1 MHKGILLRL
10 EVLHRL
16 HPTRGKCTW
25 ISARIH
31 PLDLFRSPR
40 GNRKRRCP
48 IFALCKR
55 SSHTCVRAML
65 SELNF
70 VWEPFKMSWPSGYFT
85 KEEGLCICLWAR
97 RLVHMCAH
105 TRHRDRGDPNEF
117 FAGTLPCGSLPIKF
131 SFRFPS
137 TAFDVPRH
145 ASPSRR
151 PSIGELNRGTL
162 FLLGTST
169 LVQFGLRWF

>member
-10 EVLHRL
+10 EVLHWL

-48 IFALCKR
+48 IFALGKR
-55 SSHTCVRAML
+55 PPQHTCVRAML

-70 VWEPFKMSWPSGYFT
+70 VWKPFKSPWPSGYFT
-85 KEEGLCICLWAR
+85 KEEGPRICLWAR
-97 RLVHMCAH
+97 RLVHMCAY

-117 FAGTLPCGSLPIKF
+117 FAGTLPCGTLPIKF
-131 SFRFPS
+131 SFRFPT
-137 TAFDVPRH
+137 TAFDMSLATPRQ
-145 ASPSRR
+145 AEDPRS
-151 PSIGELNRGTL
+151 EN
-162 FLLGTST
+162 
-169 LVQFGLRWF
+169 